1 MLQEFDALLEQDSD
15 AALAGFLDN
24 VSKMEGLNKL
34 FEPGIGFNGKVY
46 SPEDKA
52 QLETQIK
59 QTDIPAAQRMQL
71 LQELRKEG
79 LIPDFDQIIPEEP
92 VQHVPRNRKIQ
103 DY

>member
-1 MLQEFDALLEQDSD
+1 
-15 AALAGFLDN
+15 
-24 VSKMEGLNKL
+24 L
-34 FEPGIGFNGKVY
+34 FEPGVGFNGKVY
-46 SPEDKA
+46 SQEDKA

-79 LIPDFDQIIPEEP
+79 LVPDFDQIMPEEP